1 MEEFVEFLRNGLA
14 SVVSESLNGS
24 VPLLNAELNTTQIII
39 EMVATFAIQLLI
51 FVLLFLIIRFKFWN
65 LVTNFIES
73 REKVVKESLESREKA
88 LEEEKKAIENASLV
102 VENSKKQ
109 ANEIIEQARM
119 ITTKEVAEIKKDA
132 FDEIEKEKIHA
143 KEQLEHE
150 RQKMQN
156 ETKNEIIDV
165 AFEMSKAIVEREID
179 RSSNQDII
187 DKTLD
192 QLENK

>member
-109 ANEIIEQARM
+109 ANEIIEQARI
-119 ITTKEVAEIKKDA
+119 ITTKEVAEIKKEA

-156 ETKNEIIDV
+156 EIKNEIIDV

>member
-1 MEEFVEFLRNGLA
+1 MFFGL
-14 SVVSESLNGS
+14 
-24 VPLLNAELNTTQIII
+24 
-39 EMVATFAIQLLI
+39 
-51 FVLLFLIIRFKFWN
+51 
-65 LVTNFIES
+65 
-73 REKVVKESLESREKA
+73 
-88 LEEEKKAIENASLV
+88 
-102 VENSKKQ
+102 
-109 ANEIIEQARM
+109 
-119 ITTKEVAEIKKDA
+119 
-132 FDEIEKEKIHA
+132 EKEKIHA

-156 ETKNEIIDV
+156 EIKNEIIDV

>member
-109 ANEIIEQARM
+109 ANEIID
-119 ITTKEVAEIKKDA
+119 KKR
-132 FDEIEKEKIHA
+132 K
-143 KEQLEHE
+143 L
-150 RQKMQN
+150 
-156 ETKNEIIDV
+156 
-165 AFEMSKAIVEREID
+165 
-179 RSSNQDII
+179 
-187 DKTLD
+187 
-192 QLENK
+192 